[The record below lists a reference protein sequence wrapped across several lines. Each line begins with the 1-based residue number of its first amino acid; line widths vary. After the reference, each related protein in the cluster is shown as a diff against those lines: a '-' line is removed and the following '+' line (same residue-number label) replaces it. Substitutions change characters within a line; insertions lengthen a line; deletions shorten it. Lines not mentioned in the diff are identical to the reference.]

1 MSRRAGPVPRRRTQ
15 PDSSRPARPSPPIA
29 PPAAELAARVTTP
42 QPLPSSTRGDHRM
55 EPLRQGASLP
65 QIQDYVAKMEAERD
79 LDKQDLPSQCL
90 KLGEEVGELYRAV
103 RKLQGHPQDPSG
115 RIADIGDEAVDT
127 LILLMSI
134 VNRCGINLEK
144 PSAPRKPATN
154 HASGY

>member
-1 MSRRAGPVPRRRTQ
+1 
-15 PDSSRPARPSPPIA
+15 
-29 PPAAELAARVTTP
+29 
-42 QPLPSSTRGDHRM
+42 M

-65 QIQDYVAKMEAERD
+65 QIQDYVAKMETERD

-115 RIADIGDEAVDT
+115 RIADIGDEAADA

-134 VNRCGINLEK
+134 VNRCGISLEDAFRAK
-144 PSAPRKPATN
+144 ESRNESRVWT
-154 HASGY
+154 